1 MYRREFINTVAG
13 LLRTNGIRKPVR
25 SPKHVLHVSDDEGN
39 HKDFVIKAVDRNAM
53 YTIKDVENILDACVY
68 VAKDALS
75 HGDNVA
81 INGFGNLGLKYY
93 KPKVVRDPD
102 GDGYMDI
109 PARFLPRF
117 SPGGEVRE
125 CAKIYEAYLRD
136 KYGDA
141 DIGSVVK
148 LKDEDPDNLPDD
160 TGVNDSD
167 LFAEDD
173 D

>member
-13 LLRTNGIRKPVR
+13 LLRASGIKKPIR

-53 YTIKDVENILDACVY
+53 YTIKDVENILNACICV
-68 VAKDALS
+68 VKDALS

-81 INGFGNLGLKYY
+81 INGFGNIGLKYY

-117 SPGGEVRE
+117 SPGGEIRE
-125 CAKIYEAYLRD
+125 SAKLYEAYLMD

-141 DIGSVVK
+141 DVGTVIN
-148 LKDEDPDNLPDD
+148 LKGEDEGTMLGVGDKPDR
-160 TGVNDSD
+160 D
-167 LFAEDD
+167 LFMEDD